1 MYAWIR
7 NFSNHDLINHR
18 PPLQAFVG
26 FTNAMSINHTTAY
39 RSNNNSIKQNRAIR
53 GCSEFCPVYSLT
65 RTDKPHHAR
74 RRWRRNVQQAAHDTP
89 TDWPNRIPFAL
100 TLKGPPTRNRFHCTR
115 AAAARPSERKP
126 IVHIGHGA
134 DRERMAT

>member
-1 MYAWIR
+1 MYARIR

-18 PPLQAFVG
+18 RLCERLLFVG
-26 FTNAMSINHTTAY
+26 FTNATSINHTTAQ
-39 RSNNNSIKQNRAIR
+39 SNNNSIKQNRAIR
-53 GCSEFCPVYSLT
+53 GCSEFCPRT
-65 RTDKPHHAR
+65 ATDKPHHAR
-74 RRWRRNVQQAAHDTP
+74 RRWRRNVQHDTP
-89 TDWPNRIPFAL
+89 TDWPNRIPSAL

-115 AAAARPSERKP
+115 AAAAERRSSQRKP